1 MTGTAL
7 ATRSA
12 RGLSRSLRSR
22 RGNDDRGSGDVAAI
36 IVIVPLAFAAVL
48 LFMMFGRQGVA
59 AEGVTQAA
67 AVAARAASME
77 RSAGAAQGAAQA
89 AAASTLSAA
98 GTSCAGGPSV
108 SVSATSWEAGGVVN
122 VTVTCHI
129 SGIGS
134 IGGSDRT
141 VSGTARSTI
150 DSYRGYDR

>member
-1 MTGTAL
+1 MT
-7 ATRSA
+7 
-12 RGLSRSLRSR
+12 LRSMLR
-22 RGNDDRGSGDVAAI
+22 RRLGDERGDGDVAAI
-36 IVIVPLAFAAVL
+36 IVIVPLAFGAVL

-77 RSAGAAQGAAQA
+77 RSAGAAEGAAQA

-108 SVSATSWEAGGVVN
+108 SVSASSWDAGGVVN

-129 SGIGS
+129 SGIAS
-134 IGGSDRT
+134 IGASDRT
-141 VSGTARSTI
+141 ISGSARSTI
-150 DSYRGYDR
+150 DAYRGYDG